1 MGTDYRDLNLG
12 SKPLLDFSFICW
24 LRKMAAGLKL
34 CKDVMMLD
42 VGVDCKDFLRLV
54 LLKAEVNCLNP
65 GAGLER
71 SENVKDLMIARNLV
85 IVVFLS

>member
-42 VGVDCKDFLRLV
+42 VGVDCKDFLSLV
-54 LLKAEVNCLNP
+54 LLK
-65 GAGLER
+65 
-71 SENVKDLMIARNLV
+71 
-85 IVVFLS
+85 

>member
-1 MGTDYRDLNLG
+1 MYVFLPLELYQRWEQIRDLNLG

-54 LLKAEVNCLNP
+54 LLK
-65 GAGLER
+65 
-71 SENVKDLMIARNLV
+71 
-85 IVVFLS
+85 